1 MKKMRIDSY
10 TFGSIT
16 VNGKRYTSD
25 LIVFP
30 DKIQSYWQRLDSH
43 ILNLDDLKEV
53 MEYGPEILVVGRGG
67 SNCMVVPED
76 TKKTLEEMNVKVL
89 DTNTDDA
96 CQIFNDLTSDGKKVV
111 GAFHLTC

>member
-53 MEYGPEILVVGRGG
+53 MEYGPEILVVGRG
-67 SNCMVVPED
+67 
-76 TKKTLEEMNVKVL
+76 
-89 DTNTDDA
+89 
-96 CQIFNDLTSDGKKVV
+96 
-111 GAFHLTC
+111 